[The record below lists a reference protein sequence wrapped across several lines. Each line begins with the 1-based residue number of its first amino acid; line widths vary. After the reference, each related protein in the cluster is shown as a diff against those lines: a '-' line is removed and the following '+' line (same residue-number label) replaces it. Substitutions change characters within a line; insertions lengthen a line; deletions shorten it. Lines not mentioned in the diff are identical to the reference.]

1 MIAHTRGLA
10 GGLAR
15 AVLPALLALLILGS
29 TTADAQYRRVVLDS
43 DADARV
49 VAIAIR
55 FPAGST
61 EDPRGSE
68 GTAFMLGRVLERQ
81 GDQALS
87 RHGASLTVTVGPQ
100 EFLILLVTEPESWE
114 DALGELESILFQASV
129 REDILEA
136 IRAELSQI
144 LRFEAGAPVRAF
156 EAERTSFLLGPEH
169 LAARPFQG
177 APETIERIGTSDLEA
192 FRSTHI
198 HQGNAILA
206 LSGPSDS
213 GGRMGENDVL
223 LLERSLTSEGRPEPL
238 IAADS
243 TLQAPDLRLYR
254 TVAPGLEVPQES
266 PGPPAWTAGA
276 RLLLDRELTSSWIS
290 VAFPF
295 PLGTPEL
302 LLDFIGHL
310 VVEELTPSPPDPGLF
325 AAQAEQTTINGAPVL
340 VITASV
346 DPRATARWE
355 DRLVESLA
363 TLAEAPPAG
372 AFFELTRRRFRAGIL
387 LEHALPE
394 QRVGWLARQV
404 ASGAD
409 PAIDLGIEVWSLLRP
424 AVGRAAAAAGP
435 PRTIVMGPGAM
446 MGN

>member
-1 MIAHTRGLA
+1 MISNPRGPA
-10 GGLAR
+10 GGLAH
-15 AVLPALLALLILGS
+15 AVFLALLALPISGI
-29 TTADAQYRRVVLDS
+29 TAADAQYRRVVLDPDS
-43 DADARV
+43 DARV
-49 VAIAIR
+49 VALAIR
-55 FPAGST
+55 FPAGTT

-87 RHGASLTVTVGPQ
+87 RHGANLSVTVGPQ
-100 EFLILLVTEPESWE
+100 EFLILLVTEPERWE
-114 DALGELESILFQASV
+114 GALGELESIVFQASV
-129 REDILEA
+129 RDDILEA
-136 IRAELSQI
+136 IRMELSQI
-144 LRFEAGAPVRAF
+144 LRFEAGAPVRVF
-156 EAERTSFLLGPEH
+156 EEERMSFLLGPEH
-169 LAARPFQG
+169 LAARPSQG
-177 APETIERIGTSDLEA
+177 TPETIERIGASDLEA

-198 HQGNAILA
+198 RRGNAILA
-206 LSGPSDS
+206 VSGPSDS
-213 GGRMGENDVL
+213 GGRMGENEVL
-223 LLERSLTSEGRPEPL
+223 LLERRLESEGRSEPPT
-238 IAADS
+238 AADS
-243 TLQAPDLRLYR
+243 TPQAPDLRLYR
-254 TVAPGLEVPQES
+254 TVSPGLEIPQES
-266 PGPPAWTAGA
+266 PGPPAWTTGA

-302 LLDFIGHL
+302 LLDFVGHL
-310 VVEELTPSPPDPGLF
+310 IVEELTPSPPDPGLF
-325 AAQAEQTTINGAPVL
+325 AAQAEQTTIDGAPVL

-372 AFFELTRRRFRAGIL
+372 AFFELARRRFRAGIL

-394 QRVGWLARQV
+394 QRAGWLARQV
-404 ASGAD
+404 AAGTD